1 MKYGPT
7 NRWTKRV
14 IPIYAHQNTLFARG
28 MIRSGKGYVSTQNVL
43 FDGEF
48 KPQTGAELSE
58 ETTSVLLVL
67 MDDDQKMQET
77 CWSNLMRIG
86 SFLMCLYQCWSN
98 LMRIGS
104 FLMCLY

>member
-1 MKYGPT
+1 MMSVHQFTCLGGVALMKYGQT

-58 ETTSVLLVL
+58 EAILHHFSCVYISAGLT
-67 MDDDQKMQET
+67 
-77 CWSNLMRIG
+77 
-86 SFLMCLYQCWSN
+86 
-98 LMRIGS
+98 
-104 FLMCLY
+104 